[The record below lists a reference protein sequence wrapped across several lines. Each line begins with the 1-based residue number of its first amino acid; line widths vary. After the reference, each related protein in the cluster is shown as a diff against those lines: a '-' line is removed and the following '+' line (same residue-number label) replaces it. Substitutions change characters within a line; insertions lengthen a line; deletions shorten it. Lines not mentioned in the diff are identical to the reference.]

1 MMLAGNSL
9 AVRSRKSAVAT
20 ISSIVSAGQQLSGN
34 KTDTMR
40 AVACRK
46 LLSLL
51 AKALSLQELP
61 TFGNRQAKPDC
72 ISCYVPAMFNT
83 ADPFLDICIPYTY
96 IIAVDAE
103 WDPAKARS
111 NFARH
116 GINFTDAATVL
127 NCELAISIPD
137 LGLVG
142 EERFVTVGADA
153 LGRILVVSYTYRR
166 NRVRIIS
173 ARRAT
178 RSERKEYG
186 KGIRL

>member
-1 MMLAGNSL
+1 
-9 AVRSRKSAVAT
+9 V
-20 ISSIVSAGQQLSGN
+20 
-34 KTDTMR
+34 
-40 AVACRK
+40 
-46 LLSLL
+46 
-51 AKALSLQELP
+51 E
-61 TFGNRQAKPDC
+61 
-72 ISCYVPAMFNT
+72 
-83 ADPFLDICIPYTY
+83 
-96 IIAVDAE
+96 AE

-111 NFARH
+111 NLAKH
-116 GINFTDAATVL
+116 GINFADAATVL
-127 NCELAISIPD
+127 NHELAISIPD